1 MPFLLIRVGETQMGN
16 PKCLACQKKRLHN
29 ETEWKLHH
37 PLSRHGFTKEQGYS
51 HPDVKKVMEE
61 ESKLKGKFVKKENGD
76 VFLNFDPK
84 KPKATKSIP

>member
-1 MPFLLIRVGETQMGN
+1 MN

-51 HPDVKKVMEE
+51 NPLVKEEMERE
-61 ESKLKGKFVKKENGD
+61 MVERIVAEQQKLNIKN
-76 VFLNFDPK
+76 LIPK